1 MERYKLALQ
10 WAGYTLT
17 ELLAR
22 AILCPEA
29 VWLLARKL
37 ESELVRPRHLYQLI
51 AESAQHLSNVLQV

>member
-1 MERYKLALQ
+1 M
-10 WAGYTLT
+10 AGYTLT